1 MRKSMLRRDSVQTKT
16 TSALYHRIKPTAV
29 ALALA
34 TCFSGSIAL
43 ANPVSPTVVNGTAS
57 FATVGNILNI
67 TNSPSA
73 IINWGSFS
81 IGVNELTRFLQ
92 QSASSAVLNR
102 VIGQDPSAILG
113 ALQSNGKVFLLN
125 PNGIVFGA
133 GSQIN
138 VAGLVA
144 STLNLSN
151 EDFLA
156 NRMRFTDG
164 AGAGSVVN
172 QGSLTGG
179 SVYLIGKAVTND
191 GLITSPQGEVILA
204 AGNSVELVNPGTP
217 NLRVEIVAPDN
228 EARNLG
234 TITADAGRIGIY
246 AGLINN
252 SGTLNAS
259 SAVAEGGRIVLRTTK
274 NTTLASSSIL
284 DASGATGGKIEIQ
297 SGGTTLVEGNI
308 AATGSTGD
316 GGAIHVLGNN
326 VGLIGSASVDVSGAT
341 GGGTVLV
348 GGDFQGKNPWVQNAF
363 RTYVGSGVT
372 IKADATQNGGG
383 GKVIVWSDDVTR
395 AHGTLTARGG
405 ERGGNG
411 GFVETSG
418 HYLDVAGIR
427 IDVGAAKG
435 AGGTWLLDPFNI
447 TVTAADLSIT
457 DTNATAHAD
466 FQGTAGN
473 STISA
478 ATIQTV
484 LNTGSNVILDTTG
497 GGTDVGDITVNSAI
511 TKTAGAGATLTL
523 NAHNNINVNASITS
537 TVGQLDMV
545 FNADSDNLNGG
556 AINLGTATLN
566 ANGGNIRMTANSG
579 IAQDTLGRIIAN
591 TLTASSR
598 GGINLAGLN
607 NEISFFN
614 ATNTISG
621 NVLLNN
627 AAPLTINEISNSVG
641 AVAVA
646 NTGDITTQNITA
658 SGAIDIA
665 ATGDLMQISGT
676 TISNTT
682 GAAGVNDVTLGGANM
697 TLRQIQ
703 SQRHVMLNAT
713 GTLNLLGAGGGYIDD
728 TFFVYNL
735 PFAFNYFGTP
745 YTQAYI
751 TTNGLITFGT
761 STSQYSDS
769 LGSLGSYKAIA
780 PAWNDWIL
788 DVNLGRDIRIAPG
801 ANTLTV
807 LWDVARYSN
816 FARTARFEA
825 VLNRNGNIRFNY
837 GRASE
842 SFAGDVTIGLSDG
855 AGITLASQLMSRP
868 NFSLNN
874 LVSTTF
880 TPNGAGSYTETVS
893 NSNTRLAAAGPIS
906 GSALLGQGSGEVV
919 SALSSLIIRAG
930 GAITNGNGLGIV
942 TANTLDA
949 TAAGGIALTTAVANI
964 TTSNTGIGNT
974 AITNRGALTVGNM
987 RDAGTI
993 TLVNDA
999 AVTQAAG
1006 TAISAAELIA
1016 QAVGG
1021 IALNTQVAN
1030 LTLNTNGGDVYVIND
1045 GSFTVDLFGS
1055 PVNGAVY
1062 ASTQFGAPSASLTLG
1077 SAVSASGNL
1086 SLLSDSGMSINQPV
1100 SAGGALVLDGGL
1112 GDLNI
1117 TTSSVSG
1124 DSVFLL
1130 GGNVNVGSV
1139 AGTTT
1144 TVTASGLLSI
1154 VTPGTLNVRAGSGPT
1169 TVTGMVNADVVT
1181 GGDVNVRGGSAPGT
1195 YAYLRGD
1202 PDINMIVGG
1211 TINIDIGTGGNTAYG
1226 QVIAGAPR
1234 TIAVGFPMLASGGF
1248 FVNGI
1253 ENAVF
1258 DVQTNSGF
1266 LSGGLPAI
1274 LGTNLL
1280 VTYGGG
1286 TVLNVPTDALIVA
1299 MGESTKPPDA
1309 EKDKDVFDDLKKD
1322 KDKEAPVCR

>member
-1 MRKSMLRRDSVQTKT
+1 MRPAELGGLWPRRGWN
-16 TSALYHRIKPTAV
+16 LAV
-29 ALALA
+29 RHDA
-34 TCFSGSIAL
+34 
-43 ANPVSPTVVNGTAS
+43 
-57 FATVGNILNI
+57 
-67 TNSPSA
+67 
-73 IINWGSFS
+73 
-81 IGVNELTRFLQ
+81 R
-92 QSASSAVLNR
+92 
-102 VIGQDPSAILG
+102 LG
-113 ALQSNGKVFLLN
+113 A
-125 PNGIVFGA
+125 A
-133 GSQIN
+133 
-138 VAGLVA
+138 
-144 STLNLSN
+144 
-151 EDFLA
+151 
-156 NRMRFTDG
+156 
-164 AGAGSVVN
+164 
-172 QGSLTGG
+172 GG

-191 GLITSPQGEVILA
+191 GIITSPQGEVILA

-228 EARNLG
+228 AARNLG

-246 AGLINN
+246 AGLINH

-259 SAVAEGGRIVLRTTK
+259 SAVAEGGRIVLKATK
-274 NTTLASSSIL
+274 NTTLTSSSIL

-297 SGGTTLVEGNI
+297 SGDTTLVEGNI

-326 VGLIGSASVDVSGAT
+326 VGLIGSTNVDVSGAA

-348 GGDFQGKNPWVQNAF
+348 GGDFQGKNPEVQNAF
-363 RTYVGSGVT
+363 RTYVGPGAT
-372 IKADATQNGGG
+372 IKADATQNGG

-427 IDVGAAKG
+427 IDVSAAKG
-435 AGGTWLLDPFNI
+435 VGGTWLLDPFNI
-447 TVTAADLSIT
+447 TVTAADLNI
-457 DTNATAHAD
+457 TNASGTAQAN

-523 NAHNNINVNASITS
+523 NAHNNINVNASIIS
-537 TVGQLDMV
+537 TVGQLGMV

-566 ANGGNIRMTANSG
+566 ANGGNILMTANSG

-646 NTGDITTQNITA
+646 NTGDITTLNITA

-665 ATGDLMQISGT
+665 ATNDLMQISGT
-676 TISNTT
+676 TISNAT
-682 GAAGVNDVTLGGANM
+682 GAAGVNDITLGGANM
-697 TLRQIQ
+697 TLRQVQ

-713 GTLNLLGAGGGYIDD
+713 GTLNLLGAGDGYIDD
-728 TFFVYNL
+728 TFFVYNM
-735 PFAFNYFGTP
+735 PFTFNYFGTP

-761 STSQYSDS
+761 STSQYTDS

-801 ANTLTV
+801 ANALTV

-825 VLNRNGNIRFNY
+825 VLNRSGDIRFNY
-837 GRASE
+837 GAASE
-842 SFAGDVTIGLSDG
+842 SYAGDVTIGLSNG

-868 NFSLNN
+868 NFSLNR

-880 TPNGAGSYTETVS
+880 TPDGVGSYTETVS
-893 NSNTRLAAAGPIS
+893 NNSTRLAAAGPIS
-906 GSALLGQGSGEVV
+906 GSALLGAGSGEVV
-919 SALSSLIIRAG
+919 SALNSLIIRAG

-949 TAAGGIALTTAVANI
+949 TAAAGIALTTAVANL

-993 TLVNDA
+993 TLVNDS
-999 AVTQAAG
+999 AVIQAAG
-1006 TAISAAELIA
+1006 TTVSAAELIA

-1021 IALNTQVAN
+1021 IVLNTQVAN
-1030 LTLNTNGGDVYVIND
+1030 LTLNTNGGDVSVIND
-1045 GSFTVDLFGS
+1045 GSLTVDLFGS

-1117 TTSSVSG
+1117 TASSVSG
-1124 DSVFLL
+1124 GSVFLL
-1130 GGNVNVGSV
+1130 GGNVNVGSISS
-1139 AGTTT
+1139 TTT

-1154 VTPGTLNVRAGSGPT
+1154 VTPGSLTVQGGAEPT
-1169 TVTGMVNADVVT
+1169 TVTGNLNTDVVV
-1181 GGDVNVRGGSAPGT
+1181 GGNLNVKGGSAPGAF
-1195 YAYLRGD
+1195 AYLWGN

-1211 TINIDIGTGGNTAYG
+1211 TINIDAGSGSGAYAQIVSGAPATIMADFPMISTGGY
-1226 QVIAGAPR
+1226 
-1234 TIAVGFPMLASGGF
+1234 

-1258 DVQTNSGF
+1258 NVPTNSGF

-1280 VTYGGG
+1280 VTYGGVG
-1286 TVLNVPTDALIVA
+1286 ATISPPTQILVVA
-1299 MGESTKPPDA
+1299 MGESITPPEP
-1309 EKDKDVFDDLKKD
+1309 EKDKDIFEEAKDDEKN
-1322 KDKEAPVCR
+1322 APVCR